1 MQPSAEGG
9 GEASS
14 GNGDGSLNSDMADL
28 QSKVE
33 EDKGK
38 LALYAGTVTLL
49 EKIYEQK
56 KSEQCTMFHTCNK
69 Y

>member
-33 EDKGK
+33 VDKGK
-38 LALYAGTVTLL
+38 LAGTVTLL

-56 KSEQCTMFHTCNK
+56 
-69 Y
+69 